1 VTSALETHWPAVP
14 PGSNSWRLEYNP
26 ATKSATMHTE
36 SSGGTVVAS
45 GPVVAMTTTREARSS
60 GASTATTRRR
70 CLTANT
76 DVSCVSH
83 GSDMG
88 SACHV
93 RLDECN
99 SSDLS
104 QVSVERA
111 VVMPIIIRL
120 DLKAE
125 VMPKQSDPLDYR
137 TKMSEKR
144 RTKVGWFC

>member
-1 VTSALETHWPAVP
+1 
-14 PGSNSWRLEYNP
+14 
-26 ATKSATMHTE
+26 
-36 SSGGTVVAS
+36 
-45 GPVVAMTTTREARSS
+45 
-60 GASTATTRRR
+60 
-70 CLTANT
+70 
-76 DVSCVSH
+76 
-83 GSDMG
+83 MG

-93 RLDECN
+93 HLDECN